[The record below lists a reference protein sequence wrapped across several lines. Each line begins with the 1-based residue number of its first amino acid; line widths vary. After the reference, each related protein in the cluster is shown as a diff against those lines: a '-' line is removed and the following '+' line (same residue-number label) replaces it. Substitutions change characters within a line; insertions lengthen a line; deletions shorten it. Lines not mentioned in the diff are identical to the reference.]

1 MLDQDAR
8 HDRTTGPGI
17 GVPLLSAR
25 GITQRFGSLTANDHV
40 DLDLYAGE
48 VHALLG
54 ENGAGKSTLM
64 KVLYG
69 INHPDEGE
77 IRIDGEVVRIGSPI
91 DARKYGIGM
100 VFQDLRLVPAF
111 TVVENIELSTG
122 TGRLRPAA
130 ARARVV
136 EAAERLGLHVDPD
149 ALVRDLSLSQ
159 RQIVEL
165 VRVLISESRIVILD
179 EPTSALA
186 PQEVEA
192 LLGVIDRLRK
202 DGLAVVIITHK
213 LRETRAIA
221 DRVTVLRGGKM
232 IVSGD
237 HPSTMTD
244 DELVERMVGKSV
256 PPLPA
261 EREPVGVTVGPGGQR
276 RVRTEHRR
284 TDGGQ
289 GRHLRCPV
297 GRDRRRRRRLGER
310 ADRTARGRPRPPSP
324 RLRRDPHRGRRQ
336 PAMSDRSWRSTPG
349 RSTCLRTR
357 CATRSSR
364 ASACSSTSCS
374 TVGRCRSA
382 ASASTGRAVRGD
394 YDDEPVAERLSMA
407 ALDRRVSS
415 LSGGNVQRVMLTRAF
430 TADHVTVLVA
440 AYPSRGLDVASVR
453 ETQQLLLERRA
464 AGVGVLM
471 VSEDLDELLMVADR
485 IVVLHDGEVAG
496 IVTSDGADRQLI
508 GRLMLEGSHN
518 EEAA

>member
-1 MLDQDAR
+1 MDDMTIPAMN
-8 HDRTTGPGI
+8 
-17 GVPLLSAR
+17 VPLLSAR

-77 IRIDGEVVRIGSPI
+77 IRIDGEVVRIDSPN

-111 TVVENIELSTG
+111 TVLENIELSTG
-122 TGRLRPAA
+122 TGRMRPGA

-136 EAAERLGLHVDPD
+136 EAAERLGLNVDPD
-149 ALVRDLSLSQ
+149 ALVRNLSLSQ

-192 LLGVIDRLRK
+192 LLGVIDRLRQ

-232 IVSGD
+232 VVSGD

-244 DELVERMVGKSV
+244 EELVERMVGKSV

-261 EREPVGVTVGPGGQR
+261 ERQPVGTQPALVVNGVS
-276 RVRTEHRR
+276 VRS
-284 TDGGQ
+284 TDGRLAVNNAVFEVRSGEILGVAGVSGNGQ
-289 GRHLRCPV
+289 TELLEAVLGLRPV
-297 GRDRRRRRRLGER
+297 IEGEIHI
-310 ADRTARGRPRPPSP
+310 AGEDMSRGRPDVACGPV
-324 RLRRDPHRGRRQ
+324 
-336 PAMSDRSWRSTPG
+336 
-349 RSTCLRTR
+349 RSTCPRIPS
-357 CATRSSR
+357 ATPSCP
-364 ASACSSTSCS
+364 ASPCSSTSCS
-374 TVGRCRSA
+374 TGARCPAA
-382 ASASTGRAVRGD
+382 ASGSTGRRCAASTR
-394 YDDEPVAERLSMA
+394 DDPVGRRLSMA
-407 ALDRRVSS
+407 GLDRRVDS

-430 TADHVTVLVA
+430 TANGVSLLVV

-464 AGVGVLM
+464 VGRRRVDGVRGSRRVDDGRR
-471 VSEDLDELLMVADR
+471 SDPRPPRRSHRRNRRRRRCRPSADR
-485 IVVLHDGEVAG
+485 PVDARG
-496 IVTSDGADRQLI
+496 IAR
-508 GRLMLEGSHN
+508 
-518 EEAA
+518 